1 MMWVYNYTPNQDD
14 IMHYGVL
21 GMKWGVHRARKKGA
35 TYRYQSLRT
44 KYAKR
49 FASEMN
55 RNADRKKE
63 RADEYRAEGKQKKA
77 KKYEIKAKEA
87 RQNADS
93 QKRWAD
99 ASAKHDK
106 EMQKIAGKMS
116 TGKAIAQTLLT
127 GGLNKTYHSVL
138 VSGEGSISKGKAA
151 AAAFF
156 GGADAE
162 NYYMQK
168 YLTRNSK

>member
-1 MMWVYNYTPNQDD
+1 MWAYNYTPSQDD

-21 GMKWGVHRARKKGA
+21 GMKWGVHRAQKKGT

-44 KYAKR
+44 KHAKR

-55 RNADRKKE
+55 RNADRIKE

-87 RQNADS
+87 KQNADL
-93 QKRWAD
+93 QKRWAN

-106 EMQKIAGKMS
+106 EMQKIAEKTS

-127 GGLNKTYHSVL
+127 GGLNKTYHSIL

-156 GGADAE
+156 GGTYAE
-162 NYYMQK
+162 DYYMRK

>member
-21 GMKWGVHRARKKGA
+21 GMKWGVHRAHKKGA

-55 RNADRKKE
+55 RNADRIKE

-106 EMQKIAGKMS
+106 GMQKIAEKMS

-127 GGLNKTYHSVL
+127 GGLNKTYHSIL

-151 AAAFF
+151 AVAFF
-156 GGADAE
+156 GGAYAE